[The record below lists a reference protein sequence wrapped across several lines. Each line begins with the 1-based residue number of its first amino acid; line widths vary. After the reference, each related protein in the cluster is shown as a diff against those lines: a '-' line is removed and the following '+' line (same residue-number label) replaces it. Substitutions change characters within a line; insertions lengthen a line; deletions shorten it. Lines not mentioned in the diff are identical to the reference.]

1 MVFWAVF
8 RETVRLALRS
18 GGGAFVPLIFF
29 LSVVA
34 VTPFAIGPDPKL
46 LSRVGPAVL
55 WIGVLLSTLLG
66 LDRLFRDDVQD
77 GALDLHVVSGEP
89 LEIYVMARAC
99 GHWLTGVLPL
109 IVSAPLFGLTF
120 DLAPRAL
127 GALTLSLAAGTPAL
141 TLIAAVGAALTA
153 GLQRGGALVAVLVL
167 PLTVPVLVFG
177 VSMVEGALSATGSV
191 RAPFLFLSAF
201 TLAAA
206 ALAPFAGAAALR
218 AALE

>member
-1 MVFWAVF
+1 MIFWAVF

-34 VTPFAIGPDPKL
+34 VTPFAVGPDPNL
-46 LSRVGPAVL
+46 LMRIGPAVL

-89 LEIYVMARAC
+89 LELYVLARAG

-109 IVSAPLFGLTF
+109 IVATPLFGLTF
-120 DLAPRAL
+120 NLGPLAL
-127 GALTLSLAAGTPAL
+127 GALTLSLLAGTPAL
-141 TLIAAVGAALTA
+141 TLVAAVGAALTA
-153 GLQRGGALVAVLVL
+153 GLQRGGVLVAVLVL
-167 PLTVPVLVFG
+167 PLTVPILVFG
-177 VSMVEGALSATGSV
+177 VSTVEGALSEVASF
-191 RAPFLFLSAF
+191 RAPFLFLCAF

-206 ALAPFAGAAALR
+206 AVAPFAGAAALR
-218 AALE
+218 AALD